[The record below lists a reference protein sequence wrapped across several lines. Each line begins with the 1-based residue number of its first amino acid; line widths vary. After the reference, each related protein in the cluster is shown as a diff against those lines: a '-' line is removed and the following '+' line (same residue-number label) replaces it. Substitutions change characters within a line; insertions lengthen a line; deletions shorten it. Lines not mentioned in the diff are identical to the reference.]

1 MLRPFLL
8 EHAYGPGHRGLDL
21 AAAPGA
27 VIRSPADGTVR
38 FVGWVVD
45 RPVLSIDHGGGL
57 VSSFEPVEALV
68 AEGDA
73 VSRGQAI
80 GTLAASPEHAPAG
93 GLHLGA
99 RLAGGYV
106 DPMGLLAEIPRSVLL
121 PLDPP
126 ASPTAEG
133 AGAGAAFAAGGLA
146 TTTATT
152 NARRRGPARRP
163 HQEGRP

>member
-1 MLRPFLL
+1 MLRHFLL

-45 RPVLSIDHGGGL
+45 RPVLSIDHGDGL

-126 ASPTAEG
+126 ASPAAEG
-133 AGAGAAFAAGGLA
+133 PGTGAALA
-146 TTTATT
+146 VASGMTSTPTT
-152 NARRRGPARRP
+152 NARRRGPARRLD
-163 HQEGRP
+163 QEGRP